1 MVRARIIRHLLIS
14 GILLLL
20 AGTMFAV
27 VAAPYLPRLV
37 MEGFPKAIWPAPG
50 SFAVL
55 EGAGEP
61 VRIAPTGTLNAW
73 SEKLFADSDGR
84 ALLVYQG
91 GDVRLAHYR
100 DGITPETRFNSYSMV
115 KSLIG
120 ALVLKAV
127 SEGRIASLEDPL
139 GRYLPGIGDAEFRK
153 VPLRAVLTM
162 RSGVGAES
170 GNGDPVSSRHAKD
183 VQSVAFGLF
192 SPIARLHMG
201 GLNAVGAE
209 LRSDP
214 KKAGGYSYQNVNTA
228 ILGAVLSRIYDRPL
242 DRILDEK
249 IWQPS
254 GAGRAD
260 WRRYHEDLSV
270 TAYCCIYA
278 SPGDWLR
285 VGLFLM
291 KNGTPGDPFLPND
304 LWQTYFGASISKAE
318 RHAGRYGMHL
328 FHNVLDREGQP
339 VHGTF
344 SFMAGT
350 GGQVVYMMPD
360 KDLVVVRFG
369 ARRQLLHSTL
379 YAAWRAIMRKD
390 IAIRRVGNGG

>member
-1 MVRARIIRHLLIS
+1 
-14 GILLLL
+14 
-20 AGTMFAV
+20 MFTV
-27 VAAPYLPRLV
+27 IAAPYLPRLV
-37 MEGFPKAIWPAPG
+37 MEGFPRAIWPAPG

-55 EGAGEP
+55 EGAGSPVQVEP
-61 VRIAPTGTLNAW
+61 VGKLNDW
-73 SEKLFADSDGR
+73 SKRLFGDSGGR

-91 GDVRLAHYR
+91 GSVRLAHYG
-100 DGITPETRFNSYSMV
+100 DGITPETRLNSYSMI

-127 SEGRIASLEDPL
+127 SEGRIASLNDPV
-139 GRYLPGIGDAEFRK
+139 GQYLPGIGNADFQK
-153 VPLRAVLTM
+153 VPLRAFLTM

-170 GNGDPVSSRHAKD
+170 GNGDPVTTQNAKD
-183 VQSVAFGLF
+183 IEAIAFGLF

-201 GLNAVGAE
+201 GLSAVGAE

-214 KKAGGYSYQNVNTA
+214 QKVGEYSYQNVNTA
-228 ILGAVLSRIYDRPL
+228 ILGAVLSRSYGKPL
-242 DRILDEK
+242 ETILDEK

-260 WRRYHEDLSV
+260 WRRYHEDLGV

-278 SPGDWLR
+278 TAGDWLR
-285 VGLFLM
+285 VGTFLM
-291 KNGTPGDPFLPND
+291 KNGRPGDPFLSSD
-304 LWQTYFGASISKAE
+304 LWQAYFGTSVSKAG
-318 RHAGRYGMHL
+318 RHAGRYGLHL
-328 FHNVLDREGQP
+328 FHNVLDREGQS
-339 VHGTF
+339 VHGAF

-350 GGQVVYMMPD
+350 GGQIVYMMPE

-379 YAAWRAIMRKD
+379 YAAWRAIMRKETLV
-390 IAIRRVGNGG
+390 RRIDG